1 MTHQT
6 KVPAYKLASRIF
18 HPEPT
23 VVRIGN
29 HEIGNGSATVIA
41 GPCSVESREQIIQM
55 ALELKGFGAHM
66 IRGGA
71 FKPRTSPYAFQG
83 LGERG
88 LQYLAEA
95 YELTGLPVVSEIMEP
110 GDVGMASEYIQVI
123 QIGAR
128 NMQNYP
134 LLKAVGRLNK
144 PILLK
149 RGLSATIE
157 EWLLAAEYIL
167 HEGNTNVILCERG
180 IRTFSNSV
188 TRNTLDVSAV
198 PVIKDLSHLPII
210 IDPSHGTGVA
220 RYVPSMSLAG
230 LAAGADG
237 LILEVHPTPDKAV
250 SDGAQSL
257 TPREFYHLMQQ
268 INHYHAAKNSY
279 LLEVGARA

>member
-1 MTHQT
+1 MNRQT
-6 KVPAYKLASRIF
+6 KMPEYKLASRMF

-23 VVRIGN
+23 VVRVGN

-41 GPCSVESREQIIQM
+41 GPCSVESREQIIQV
-55 ALELKGFGAHM
+55 AAQLKEFGAHM
-66 IRGGA
+66 LRGGA

-83 LGERG
+83 LGETG

-95 YELTGLPVVSEIMEP
+95 SELTGLPIVSEIMDP
-110 GDVGMASEYIQVI
+110 SDVPVASEYIQVI

-134 LLKAVGRLNK
+134 LLKAVGRLTK

-149 RGLSATIE
+149 RGLTATID

-167 HEGNTNVILCERG
+167 HEGNANVILCERA
-180 IRTFSNSV
+180 IRTFNNSR
-188 TRNTLDVSAV
+188 TRNTLDLSAI

-220 RYVPSMSLAG
+220 RYVPSMSLAS

-237 LILEVHPTPDKAV
+237 LILEVHPTPDQAV

-257 TPREFYHLMQQ
+257 TPSEFNLLMRQVH
-268 INHYHAAKNSY
+268 HYHAATRSF
-279 LLEVGARA
+279 LLEVGAHG